1 MTFEPEELPKTLIIF
16 KVDKDTGEKLY
27 TENDDNT
34 CTSEFRFLVKGD
46 GSEFEIGVGE
56 SLTGLHDGTYE
67 IYEIGSAYGYG
78 VWTDNYD
85 KSKYYKKVGEVTLSG
100 STIFNVVNIENKK
113 EFIDLSGYVWEDM
126 LNGKDNARNNLFQ
139 NDQYDDKDK
148 LVPGVKVILHDTVRN
163 RELVTW
169 TNENGEYHFGSRN
182 EDLTYTDDTLRIA
195 DLDKYYI
202 EFEYNGVK
210 YRNVKLNPDVN
221 VTNASRA
228 SEEVSSGKS
237 DEDSSVRQRFNERFS
252 TISSGTQIDSNGE
265 STGVVIDANGNVNS
279 DKISYI
285 KNGNHQSQINYGND
299 RSKWK

>member
-1 MTFEPEELPKTLIIF
+1 
-16 KVDKDTGEKLY
+16 
-27 TENDDNT
+27 
-34 CTSEFRFLVKGD
+34 
-46 GSEFEIGVGE
+46 
-56 SLTGLHDGTYE
+56 
-67 IYEIGSAYGYG
+67 
-78 VWTDNYD
+78 
-85 KSKYYKKVGEVTLSG
+85 
-100 STIFNVVNIENKK
+100 
-113 EFIDLSGYVWEDM
+113 M

-228 SEEVSSGKS
+228 SEEVASGKS

-265 STGVVIDANGNVNS
+265 STGIVIDANGNVNS
-279 DKISYI
+279 DKISYTKMENI
-285 KNGNHQSQINYGND
+285 NH
-299 RSKWK
+299 K

>member
-1 MTFEPEELPKTLIIF
+1 M
-16 KVDKDTGEKLY
+16 
-27 TENDDNT
+27 
-34 CTSEFRFLVKGD
+34 VKGD

-126 LNGKDNARNNLFQ
+126 LNGKDNARNDLFQ

-169 TNENGEYHFGSRN
+169 TNENGEYHLVQ
-182 EDLTYTDDTLRIA
+182 EM
-195 DLDKYYI
+195 
-202 EFEYNGVK
+202 
-210 YRNVKLNPDVN
+210 
-221 VTNASRA
+221 
-228 SEEVSSGKS
+228 
-237 DEDSSVRQRFNERFS
+237 
-252 TISSGTQIDSNGE
+252 
-265 STGVVIDANGNVNS
+265 
-279 DKISYI
+279 KI
-285 KNGNHQSQINYGND
+285 
-299 RSKWK
+299 